1 MQLLFWKGK
10 HGAYLIP
17 EELTVDSQ
25 AFIEWTQSVDANNPK
40 ELAIMA
46 KEPVDKSVCDNIYP
60 PTNPTRI
67 YESNYLEHLPEED
80 QAEAIKQAWESTPS
94 VEIKR

>member
-17 EELTVDSQ
+17 EELTVDSK

-40 ELAIMA
+40 ELAIMKHENLLA
-46 KEPVDKSVCDNIYP
+46 YARAVS
-60 PTNPTRI
+60 
-67 YESNYLEHLPEED
+67 
-80 QAEAIKQAWESTPS
+80 AIKKIGEAAIGRAIILQ
-94 VEIKR
+94 IGI